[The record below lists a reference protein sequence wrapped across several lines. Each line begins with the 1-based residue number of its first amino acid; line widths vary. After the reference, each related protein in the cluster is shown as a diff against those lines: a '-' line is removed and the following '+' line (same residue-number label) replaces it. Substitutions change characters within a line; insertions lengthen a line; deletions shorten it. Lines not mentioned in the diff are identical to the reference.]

1 MTGVLAHLSML
12 EQRDVRR
19 KEKIKRF
26 RDQIQVLLAEIDSLK
41 NALRELQERNKETTP
56 DVKENFS

>member
-12 EQRDVRR
+12 EQRDVRH